1 MVKSLLGER
10 EYTAAPSL
18 DDRPSG
24 ALCECMINR
33 VTAIWGLALGCLV
46 VLAVGCATATDRAAI
61 RPASR
66 ISVTFVQPER
76 FTDVDSLL
84 ASPKGTADLLA
95 EIDRDLHAAG
105 ERYVPAG
112 LALEIQVTNIDL
124 AGEFEPWRGPQ
135 FQRIRIMRDI
145 YVPRFELTF
154 RLTDGTGAVVKEGRR
169 VLVDQLYL
177 NSAALNDGDPL
188 YYDKLLLRGW
198 LRQELASGAQASRP
212 SP

>member
-1 MVKSLLGER
+1 M
-10 EYTAAPSL
+10 
-18 DDRPSG
+18 
-24 ALCECMINR
+24 
-33 VTAIWGLALGCLV
+33 V
-46 VLAVGCATATDRAAI
+46 VLAAGCATATDRAAMP
-61 RPASR
+61 PASR

-76 FTDVDSLL
+76 FTDVKDSLL

-95 EIDRDLHAAG
+95 AIDRDLHAAG

-135 FQRIRIMRDI
+135 FDRIRIMRDV
-145 YVPRFELTF
+145 YVPRLELTF

-177 NSAALNDGDPL
+177 SSAALNDGDRP
-188 YYDKLLLRGW
+188 YYDKQLLRGW
-198 LRQELASGAQASRP
+198 LRQEFASGAQASRP

>member
-1 MVKSLLGER
+1 
-10 EYTAAPSL
+10 
-18 DDRPSG
+18 
-24 ALCECMINR
+24 MINR
-33 VTAIWGLALGCLV
+33 VTAIWGLAFGCMV
-46 VLAVGCATATDRAAI
+46 ILAVGCSTATDQAAM

-66 ISVTFVQPER
+66 VSVTFVQPER
-76 FTDVDSLL
+76 FTDVKDSLL

-95 EIDRDLHAAG
+95 EIDRYLHAAG
-105 ERYVPAG
+105 ERYVPPG
-112 LALEIQVTNIDL
+112 RALEIQVTNIDL

-135 FQRIRIMRDI
+135 FDRIRIMRDI

-177 NSAALNDGDPL
+177 NSAALNDGDRL

-198 LRQELASGAQASRP
+198 LRQEFASGPQASRP